1 MAVAAVPSYVKQE
14 LFAEAPPGH
23 RFGLYFQ
30 LWNQADWLREADSK
44 DDKDKGKQGAIRR
57 IIPINHYAQQ
67 MARCLF
73 DRQKAL
79 ANILGDSVWRL
90 PAQSVAPFMT
100 GLGNEHPLENGFSFL
115 NPYGLPYLPGSGV
128 KGVLRRAAEELALGF
143 YGDTG
148 GWDIVSL
155 WWLFGFE
162 PSCVYLIGSSD
173 RMPPAQ
179 REEAQR
185 WQDAYRNPETRD
197 AVPRDRLEVLIEATL
212 NGEQRRRYREQPFL
226 LLDEL
231 MTSQKLR
238 DAVRNR
244 GALMFWD
251 AIPEPAGG
259 RLAVDIM
266 TPHYGDYYQGSTTPH
281 DSGQPNPILFLT
293 VPPGSGFEFF
303 VQCDPALLP
312 ESLKDSWQI
321 LLEAAFRHAF
331 EWLGFGAKTAVG
343 YGQFPSDALEKAKA
357 ERQEAARKRQEAA
370 AKERAEVE
378 RREKLAA
385 MSPLDRAIEEV
396 VAAAPQGQHRYKA
409 ILNALKQGKWSGDEA
424 RQAAEHIRNL
434 MTQTGAW
441 RIKSEKKKPEKDE
454 PYQATLAVLAYLEG
468 KK

>member
-1 MAVAAVPSYVKQE
+1 MGIAAVPRYLGQDFSG
-14 LFAEAPPGH
+14 APPGH
-23 RFGLYFQ
+23 RFGLYFPY
-30 LWNQADWLREADSK
+30 WRDTTWEADSNQK
-44 DDKDKGKQGAIRR
+44 ITALKQVIGLD
-57 IIPINHYAQQ
+57 QGCQ
-67 MARCLF
+67 
-73 DRQKAL
+73 RQIKAL
-79 ANILGDSVWRL
+79 RQRQAALAECCAPGILTL
-90 PAQSVAPFMT
+90 PAISTAPFMT
-100 GLGNEHPLENGFSFL
+100 GTGMEHPLENGFSFL
-115 NPYGLPYLPGSGV
+115 NPYGVPYLPGSGV

-162 PSCVYLIGSSD
+162 PNSVYLIGPSD

-197 AVPRDRLEVLIEATL
+197 AVPHDRLEALIEATL

-231 MTSQKLR
+231 MASQKLR
-238 DAVRNR
+238 DELRNR

-251 AIPEPAGG
+251 VMPEPAGG
-259 RLAVDIM
+259 KLAVDIM
-266 TPHYGDYYQGSTTPH
+266 TPHYGDYYQGNATPH

-293 VPPGSGFEFF
+293 VPPGSSFEFF
-303 VQCDPALLP
+303 VQCDPAALP
-312 ESLKDSWQI
+312 ESLKGSWQI

-343 YGQFPSDALEKAKA
+343 YGQFPSDALEKARTKR
-357 ERQEAARKRQEAA
+357 EEAARKRQEAM
-370 AKERAEVE
+370 AKERAEAE
-378 RREKLAA
+378 RQKKLAA
-385 MSPLDRAIEEV
+385 MSPLDRAIEEI
-396 VAAAPQGQHRYKA
+396 VAAAPQGQPRYKA
-409 ILNALKQGKWSGDEA
+409 ILNALKQGRWSGDEA
-424 RQAAEHIRNL
+424 RQAAEHIRDL
-434 MTQTGAW
+434 MTQAGAW

-468 KK
+468 KRP

>member
-1 MAVAAVPSYVKQE
+1 MAVAAVPNYMGCD
-14 LFAEAPPGH
+14 FTDAPPGH
-23 RFGLYFQ
+23 RFGLYFDAWDQ
-30 LWNQADWLREADSK
+30 HWKIPDTEKREALKRVTTLNDTTRALL
-44 DDKDKGKQGAIRR
+44 GGLHNRQGA
-57 IIPINHYAQQ
+57 
-67 MARCLF
+67 
-73 DRQKAL
+73 L
-79 ANILGDSVWRL
+79 ADSLGDSVWRL
-90 PAQSVAPFMT
+90 PAQSTAPFMT

-162 PSCVYLIGSSD
+162 PNSVYLTGPSD
-173 RMPPAQ
+173 KMPPAQ

-197 AVPRDRLEVLIEATL
+197 AVPRDRLEALIEAAL

-231 MTSQKLR
+231 MTSQKWR
-238 DAVRNR
+238 DELRNR
-244 GALMFWD
+244 GALIFWD
-251 AIPEPAGG
+251 VIPEPADGK
-259 RLAVDIM
+259 LAVDIM
-266 TPHYGDYYQGSTTPH
+266 TPHYGHYYQDKSMPH

-293 VPPGSGFEFF
+293 VPPGSSFTFH
-303 VQCDPALLP
+303 VQCNPVLLP
-312 ESLKDSWQI
+312 KTLRDSWPI

-331 EWLGFGAKTAVG
+331 DWLGFGAKTAVG
-343 YGQFPSDALEKAKA
+343 YGQFPGDALEKAKA
-357 ERQEAARKRQEAA
+357 EREAA
-370 AKERAEVE
+370 AQQRQEEAAKESAEAE

-396 VAAAPQGQHRYKA
+396 VAAAPQGQPRYKA

-424 RQAAEHIRNL
+424 RQVAESIRSL
-434 MTQTGAW
+434 MTQAGAW
-441 RIKSEKKKPEKDE
+441 RVKSEKKKPEKDE

>member
-90 PAQSVAPFMT
+90 RAQSVAPFMT

-162 PSCVYLIGSSD
+162 PNSIYLTGSSD
-173 RMPPAQ
+173 RIPPAQ

-197 AVPRDRLEVLIEATL
+197 AVPRDRLEALINATL
-212 NGEQRRRYREQPFL
+212 EGEQRRRYREQPFL

-238 DAVRNR
+238 DGLRNR

-251 AIPEPAGG
+251 VMPEPAGAK
-259 RLAVDIM
+259 LAVDIM
-266 TPHYGDYYQGSTTPH
+266 TPHYGDYYQGITTPH

-293 VPPGSGFEFF
+293 VPPGSRFEFF
-303 VQCDPALLP
+303 VQCDPATLP
-312 ESLKDSWQI
+312 ESLKNSWPI
-321 LLEAAFRHAF
+321 LLEAAFQHAF

-343 YGQFPSDALEKAKA
+343 YGQFPSDALEKARTERAEAAQQRREAEADARMEA
-357 ERQEAARKRQEAA
+357 ERQK
-370 AKERAEVE
+370 
-378 RREKLAA
+378 KLAA
-385 MSPLDRAIEEV
+385 MSPLDRAIEEI
-396 VAAAPQGQHRYKA
+396 VAAAPQGQSRYKA
-409 ILNALKQGKWSGDEA
+409 ILNALKQGRWSGDEA
-424 RQAAEHIRNL
+424 RQVAERIRTL
-434 MTQTGAW
+434 MTQAGAW

>member
-1 MAVAAVPSYVKQE
+1 MGIAAVPRYLGQN
-14 LFAEAPPGH
+14 FTGAPPGH
-23 RFGLYFQ
+23 RFGLYFSYWQ
-30 LWNQADWLREADSK
+30 DATWEAESK
-44 DDKDKGKQGAIRR
+44 QKTAALKQVILDQDCQEQ
-57 IIPINHYAQQ
+57 I
-67 MARCLF
+67 
-73 DRQKAL
+73 KAL
-79 ANILGDSVWRL
+79 HQRQAALADCCAPEILTL
-90 PAQSVAPFMT
+90 PAISTAPFMT
-100 GLGNEHPLENGFSFL
+100 GTGMEHPLENGFAFL

-162 PSCVYLIGSSD
+162 PSSVYLIGPSD

-197 AVPRDRLEVLIEATL
+197 AVPRDRLEALIEVTL

-231 MTSQKLR
+231 MASQKLR
-238 DAVRNR
+238 DELRNR

-251 AIPEPAGG
+251 VIPKPAGG
-259 RLAVDIM
+259 KLAVDIM

-281 DSGQPNPILFLT
+281 DSGQPNPIPFLAI
-293 VPPGSGFEFF
+293 PPGSPFTFH
-303 VQCDPALLP
+303 VQCNLALLHKT
-312 ESLKDSWQI
+312 LRDSWQI

-331 EWLGFGAKTAVG
+331 DWLGFGAKTAVG
-343 YGQFPSDALEKAKA
+343 YGQFSSDALEKAKA
-357 ERQEAARKRQEAA
+357 EREAAVQRRQEEA

-378 RREKLAA
+378 RLEKLAA

-396 VAAAPQGQHRYKA
+396 VAAAPQGQSRYKA
-409 ILNALKQGKWSGDEA
+409 ILNALKQGRWSGDEE
-424 RQAAEHIRNL
+424 RQAAEHIRSL
-434 MTQTGAW
+434 MTQAGAW

-468 KK
+468 KKP